1 MTQTHHRVQVSVAD
15 RAVTLTRWLDAPREH
30 VWAAWTDPA
39 QLALWWGPNDFTTPV
54 VRTDLRTGGALRIVM
69 RSPAGGDYPIVGE
82 YLEIVPPSRLVF
94 TDLADELPADWHA
107 QLDRERSPETRGRP
121 LRIVVTVTFE
131 ERDGGTLL
139 TIANAF
145 ESDDERDAVMR
156 LGAADGWAEMLEK
169 LDKLLTA
176 G

>member
-1 MTQTHHRVQVSVAD
+1 MTQTHDRVQVAVAD
-15 RAVTLTRWLDAPREH
+15 RAVTLTRWYDAPREH

-39 QLALWWGPNDFTTPV
+39 QLAQWWGPNDFTTPV

-69 RSPAGGDYPIVGE
+69 RSPDGRDYPIVGE
-82 YLEIVPPSRLVF
+82 FLEIEPPTRLVF

-107 QLDRERSPETRGRP
+107 ELDRQRPPETRGRP

-145 ESDDERDAVMR
+145 ESDGERDAVMR

-169 LDKLLTA
+169 LDKLFTA